1 MARKSRKET
10 AAVAVQETDAACRAA
25 IYVRLSVE
33 DTHTHSVSIE
43 TQQMIIARYLE
54 QYPEISV
61 YDTYIDNGATG
72 TNFHRPGFQ
81 QMLSDI
87 EAGHVNCVI
96 VKDLSRLGR
105 NTIDTGYY
113 IEQYFRIRSIRFIAV
128 NENFDTA
135 APEDAH
141 SGIIIPLRNM
151 INEAYALDIG
161 RKIRAQQ
168 RQAMKDGKFIGAR
181 TPYGYLKAED
191 DCHQLIIDPVA
202 AVVVQRMFRWA
213 SEGAGLNTIAVRLNE
228 AGILTPSHY
237 KKMQGKIT
245 HENLLGSGKWQTRTV
260 GVILRS
266 EVYTGDLVQGQTKTV
281 DHRQVKADAEE
292 WTVVRDTHEA
302 IISREQFAA
311 VQEILNQTASR
322 AKAREVKAFTP
333 NLLKGKVF
341 CAHCGGSLHR
351 QRNIRKKSDDVY
363 FYHCLSQSRIS
374 KDACPGVTIRED
386 ALLDMLAD
394 MLQDALDTALGQYT
408 LSLAELPRQAA
419 DRAELREKIT
429 SRKQEIQ
436 RLRGIVRSLYENL
449 VQGVLTKDEYF
460 DYKEKY
466 ESCIADLAVE
476 MEQLEDGLRT
486 MGTQVEQH
494 RALEQDAAQIKTD
507 CALTGALIERLIDRI
522 EVGNL
527 VLHGEVVGI
536 AAAYHAKH
544 RWLPCVFAV
553 VTGTARKFHRCGHSC
568 AAFDGKAFDPLHA
581 GRDGHIGAAAK
592 AVQRRAFDHQR
603 IGGDHAAGRDGQQR
617 AGAPIRQAAALAAE
631 PRIIQCHGNTLQWAA
646 SKDTVA
652 DLLQRGRDVQLQ
664 LRVIAH
670 CCHECQRLHAPQTL
684 RQHQTAHLLLREGAA
699 ANALHGRRNSQLLQR
714 QAIESKRADGADRS
728 VIGDD
733 AVPAAQHQLTVPLAN
748 EAVILCVKAGIAV
761 LHGDAVNA
769 RRHHV
774 EAQITAVADALHAAR
789 DNQIAAAKHLVER
802 SSDNL
807 QNNGVMTHSV
817 SSFVR
822 VV

>member
-10 AAVAVQETDAACRAA
+10 AAVAVQEADAACRAA

-113 IEQYFRIRSIRFIAV
+113 IEQYFRIRNIRFIAV

-228 AGILTPSHY
+228 AGVLTPSHY

-292 WTVVRDTHEA
+292 WTIVRDTHEA
-302 IISREQFAA
+302 IISREQFAV
-311 VQEILNQTASR
+311 VQATLDQTASR
-322 AKAREVKAFTP
+322 AKAREVKAYTP

-374 KDACPGVTIRED
+374 KDGKPKYSMVCMVVGAIINTILDPIFIFVCDWGIAGAAWATVIGQIFSFILALRYLWRFQTIHFEKESF
-386 ALLDMLAD
+386 LLDIKESMKICSMGISSSSNQIAVTVIQIIQYNSLTYYGALTKYGTDIPLA
-394 MLQDALDTALGQYT
+394 AC
-408 LSLAELPRQAA
+408 
-419 DRAELREKIT
+419 
-429 SRKQEIQ
+429 
-436 RLRGIVRSLYENL
+436 GIVMKTNA
-449 VQGVLTKDEYF
+449 
-460 DYKEKY
+460 
-466 ESCIADLAVE
+466 IILA
-476 MEQLEDGLRT
+476 
-486 MGTQVEQH
+486 
-494 RALEQDAAQIKTD
+494 I
-507 CALTGALIERLIDRI
+507 
-522 EVGNL
+522 
-527 VLHGEVVGI
+527 VVGI
-536 AAAYHAKH
+536 SQGTQPIIGFNYGARQYHRVREAYMLAIK
-544 RWLPCVFAV
+544 WNLVVSTIAFIAFQFFPQSIISLFGDGDELYFEFAV
-553 VTGTARKFHRCGHSC
+553 LFMRTYLFMVLVNGVQLLSSSFFTAI
-568 AAFDGKAFDPLHA
+568 GKSLRGALLALTRQTFFLIPLTLLLPLRFGIMGVLLA
-581 GRDGHIGAAAK
+581 G
-592 AVQRRAFDHQR
+592 
-603 IGGDHAAGRDGQQR
+603 
-617 AGAPIRQAAALAAE
+617 P
-631 PRIIQCHGNTLQWAA
+631 
-646 SKDTVA
+646 VA
-652 DLLQRGRDVQLQ
+652 DFSAFVLSVVLVGIELKKQK
-664 LRVIAH
+664 
-670 CCHECQRLHAPQTL
+670 
-684 RQHQTAHLLLREGAA
+684 
-699 ANALHGRRNSQLLQR
+699 NSL
-714 QAIESKRADGADRS
+714 I
-728 VIGDD
+728 I
-733 AVPAAQHQLTVPLAN
+733 
-748 EAVILCVKAGIAV
+748 
-761 LHGDAVNA
+761 
-769 RRHHV
+769 
-774 EAQITAVADALHAAR
+774 
-789 DNQIAAAKHLVER
+789 
-802 SSDNL
+802 
-807 QNNGVMTHSV
+807 
-817 SSFVR
+817 
-822 VV
+822 

>member
-10 AAVAVQETDAACRAA
+10 AAVAVQEADAACRAA

-322 AKAREVKAFTP
+322 AKAREVKAYH
-333 NLLKGKVF
+333 
-341 CAHCGGSLHR
+341 AESS
-351 QRNIRKKSDDVY
+351 QR
-363 FYHCLSQSRIS
+363 
-374 KDACPGVTIRED
+374 
-386 ALLDMLAD
+386 
-394 MLQDALDTALGQYT
+394 
-408 LSLAELPRQAA
+408 
-419 DRAELREKIT
+419 
-429 SRKQEIQ
+429 
-436 RLRGIVRSLYENL
+436 
-449 VQGVLTKDEYF
+449 QGVLRPLRRQPAPA
-460 DYKEKY
+460 EKHP
-466 ESCIADLAVE
+466 
-476 MEQLEDGLRT
+476 Q
-486 MGTQVEQH
+486 
-494 RALEQDAAQIKTD
+494 
-507 CALTGALIERLIDRI
+507 
-522 EVGNL
+522 EV
-527 VLHGEVVGI
+527 
-536 AAAYHAKH
+536 
-544 RWLPCVFAV
+544 R
-553 VTGTARKFHRCGHSC
+553 
-568 AAFDGKAFDPLHA
+568 
-581 GRDGHIGAAAK
+581 
-592 AVQRRAFDHQR
+592 
-603 IGGDHAAGRDGQQR
+603 
-617 AGAPIRQAAALAAE
+617 
-631 PRIIQCHGNTLQWAA
+631 
-646 SKDTVA
+646 
-652 DLLQRGRDVQLQ
+652 
-664 LRVIAH
+664 
-670 CCHECQRLHAPQTL
+670 
-684 RQHQTAHLLLREGAA
+684 
-699 ANALHGRRNSQLLQR
+699 
-714 QAIESKRADGADRS
+714 
-728 VIGDD
+728 
-733 AVPAAQHQLTVPLAN
+733 
-748 EAVILCVKAGIAV
+748 
-761 LHGDAVNA
+761 
-769 RRHHV
+769 
-774 EAQITAVADALHAAR
+774 
-789 DNQIAAAKHLVER
+789 
-802 SSDNL
+802 
-807 QNNGVMTHSV
+807 
-817 SSFVR
+817 
-822 VV
+822 